1 MTYKPTYKKI
11 YKKLIELETSKEI
24 TVNYEDFIESYLR
37 DNGYFKEITSEILL
51 KKISNENNNN
61 NILSEKS
68 LIFIDKYET
77 CFGKLEYWG
86 KDYPFLSSL
95 IIGFIGGTGATI
107 LNIFIK

>member
-37 DNGYFKEITSEILL
+37 DNWYFKEITSEILL

-77 CFGKLEYWG
+77 CFWKLEYWW

-95 IIGFIGGTGATI
+95 IIWFIWWTWATI